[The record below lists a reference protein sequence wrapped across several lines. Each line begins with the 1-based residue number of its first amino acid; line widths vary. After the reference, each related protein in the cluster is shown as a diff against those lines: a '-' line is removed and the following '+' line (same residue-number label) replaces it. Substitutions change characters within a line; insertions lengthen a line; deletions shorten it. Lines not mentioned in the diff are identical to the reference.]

1 MVRFGGKLRQ
11 FFRGVRYW
19 KNPFA
24 IQPGE
29 AGTGKIEKIVEAI
42 DEELRDELM
51 IWRLVIKGVATL
63 QEIETFYSLDDVIR
77 ANTMLDITDAI
88 ERATME
94 SITK

>member
-1 MVRFGGKLRQ
+1 
-11 FFRGVRYW
+11 
-19 KNPFA
+19 
-24 IQPGE
+24 
-29 AGTGKIEKIVEAI
+29 
-42 DEELRDELM
+42 M

-88 ERATME
+88 ERAIME